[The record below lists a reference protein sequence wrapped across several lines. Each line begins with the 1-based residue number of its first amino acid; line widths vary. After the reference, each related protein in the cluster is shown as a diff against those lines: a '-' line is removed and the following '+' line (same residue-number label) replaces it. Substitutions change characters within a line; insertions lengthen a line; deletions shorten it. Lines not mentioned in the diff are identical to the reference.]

1 MNTLEQIAD
10 LEKQYLLQTY
20 NRYPIA
26 FSRGKGVFLFDL
38 EGKRY
43 LDFVSGLGVNALGHA
58 HPRIVKAIR
67 EQAAMLVH
75 ISNLYY
81 HEYQGPLAE
90 KLCKLSGLNRAFF
103 SNSGTEAIE
112 GSIKLARLA
121 GHRAGG
127 AAKSRLVALDGSY
140 HGRTFGALS
149 LTGQDKHRKGFEP
162 LLEEVT
168 FVKQNDLA
176 SLRAAIS
183 DETCAI
189 VLEPVFG
196 EGGIYECSVEFLQEC
211 RALADRHRAALIFDE
226 IQCGLGRTG
235 TMFAFQSFGVTP
247 DIVAIAKP
255 IAAGLPLGAFIAKE
269 EFASAISPGQHG
281 TTFGGG
287 PLACRVALEF
297 LAIVEEEKL
306 LENVNKVGAYLHQE
320 LNALAD
326 RHHAAL
332 IFDEIQCGLGRTGT
346 MFAFQSFGVTPDIVA
361 IAKPIAAGLPL
372 GAFLAKEE
380 FASAISPGQH
390 GTTFGGGPLACRVA
404 LEFLAIVEEE
414 KLLENVNKVGAYL
427 QQELKAL
434 AEKSA
439 AAREVRGRGFIQ
451 GIELEIPARPIVDA
465 GLAEG
470 VLFNSTQD
478 TVVRFLPPFLLEE
491 KHVDKGIRVLKKLLG
506 KKRKK
511 AA

>member
-1 MNTLEQIAD
+1 MNTLEQIA
-10 LEKQYLLQTY
+10 EREQKFLLHTY
-20 NRYPIA
+20 NRYPVVLA
-26 FSRGKGVFLFDL
+26 RGKGAFLYDI

-43 LDFVSGLGVNALGHA
+43 LDFVAGLGVNALGHA

-67 EQAAMLVH
+67 EQAAKLVH

-90 KLCKLSGLNRAFF
+90 KLCALSGLNRAFF

-121 GHRAGG
+121 GHRTGG
-127 AAKSRLVALDGSY
+127 EAKCRLVALEGSY

-162 LLEEVT
+162 LLEDVT
-168 FVKQNDLA
+168 FVKQNDA
-176 SLRAAIS
+176 EALRAAIN
-183 DETCAI
+183 DNTCAI
-189 VLEPVFG
+189 VLEPIFG
-196 EGGIYECSVEFLQEC
+196 EGGIYECTPEFLHEC
-211 RALADRHRAALIFDE
+211 RALADRHKAALIFDE

-235 TMFAFQSFGVTP
+235 TIFAFQTFGVIP

-269 EFASAISPGQHG
+269 EFATAIAPGQHG

-306 LENVNKVGAYLHQE
+306 LENVSKVGAYLNQE
-320 LNALAD
+320 LNA
-326 RHHAAL
+326 
-332 IFDEIQCGLGRTGT
+332 
-346 MFAFQSFGVTPDIVA
+346 V
-361 IAKPIAAGLPL
+361 
-372 GAFLAKEE
+372 
-380 FASAISPGQH
+380 
-390 GTTFGGGPLACRVA
+390 
-404 LEFLAIVEEE
+404 VE
-414 KLLENVNKVGAYL
+414 KR
-427 QQELKAL
+427 
-434 AEKSA
+434 A
-439 AAREVRGRGFIQ
+439 AAKTVRGRGFIQ
-451 GIELEIPARPIVDA
+451 GLQLDIPARPIVDA
-465 GLAEG
+465 ALAEG

-506 KKRKK
+506 KKQK
-511 AA
+511 AAA

>member
-1 MNTLEQIAD
+1 MKTFEEIAELERR
-10 LEKQYLLQTY
+10 YLLGTY

-26 FSRGKGVFLFDL
+26 LTRGKGVFLYDL
-38 EGKRY
+38 EDRRY
-43 LDFVSGLGVNALGHA
+43 LDFVAGLGVNALGHA

-67 EQAAMLVH
+67 EQAAKLIHV
-75 ISNLYY
+75 SNLYY
-81 HEYQGPLAE
+81 HEYQGALAE
-90 KLCKLSGLNRAFF
+90 KLCTLSGLNRAFF

-127 AAKSRLVALDGSY
+127 EAKCRLVALDGSY

-149 LTGQDKHRKGFEP
+149 LTGQEKHRKGFEP

-168 FVKQNDLA
+168 FVKQNDVEG
-176 SLRAAIS
+176 LRAAVN
-183 DETCAI
+183 DNTCAI
-189 VLEPVFG
+189 VLEPIFG
-196 EGGIYECSVEFLQEC
+196 EGGIFECSVEFLQEC
-211 RALADRHRAALIFDE
+211 RRLAD
-226 IQCGLGRTG
+226 Q
-235 TMFAFQSFGVTP
+235 
-247 DIVAIAKP
+247 
-255 IAAGLPLGAFIAKE
+255 
-269 EFASAISPGQHG
+269 
-281 TTFGGG
+281 
-287 PLACRVALEF
+287 
-297 LAIVEEEKL
+297 
-306 LENVNKVGAYLHQE
+306 
-320 LNALAD
+320 
-326 RHHAAL
+326 HHAAL

-414 KLLENVNKVGAYL
+414 KLLDNVNKVGAYL
-427 QQELKAL
+427 QQELKAVV
-434 AEKSA
+434 EKRTA
-439 AAREVRGRGFIQ
+439 AKEVRGRGFIQ
-451 GIELEIPARPIVDA
+451 GINLEIPARPIVDA
-465 GLAEG
+465 ALAEG

-491 KHVDKGIRVLKKLLG
+491 KHVDRGIRVLNKLLG
-506 KKRKK
+506 KKRK

>member
-1 MNTLEQIAD
+1 MKTFEQIAE
-10 LEKQYLLQTY
+10 LERRYLLGTY
-20 NRYPIA
+20 NRYPVA
-26 FSRGKGVFLFDL
+26 LARGKGVFVYDI
-38 EGKRY
+38 ENRRY

-58 HPRIVKAIR
+58 HPRIVKTIR
-67 EQAAMLVH
+67 EQAGKLIHV
-75 ISNLYY
+75 SNLYY
-81 HEYQGPLAE
+81 HEYQGELAE
-90 KLCKLSGLNRAFF
+90 KLCTLAGSSLGNARAFF

-127 AAKSRLVALDGSY
+127 EAKCRLVALQGSY

-149 LTGQDKHRKGFEP
+149 LTGQEKHRKGFEP
-162 LLEEVT
+162 LLEEVS
-168 FVKQNDLA
+168 FVAQNDVEG
-176 SLRAAIS
+176 LRAAVN
-183 DETCAI
+183 DDTCAI
-189 VLEPVFG
+189 VLEPIFG

-211 RALADRHRAALIFDE
+211 RASADRHKAALIFDE

-297 LAIVEEEKL
+297 LAIVE
-306 LENVNKVGAYLHQE
+306 
-320 LNALAD
+320 D
-326 RHHAAL
+326 
-332 IFDEIQCGLGRTGT
+332 
-346 MFAFQSFGVTPDIVA
+346 
-361 IAKPIAAGLPL
+361 
-372 GAFLAKEE
+372 
-380 FASAISPGQH
+380 
-390 GTTFGGGPLACRVA
+390 
-404 LEFLAIVEEE
+404 E

-427 QQELKAL
+427 QHELKAV
-434 AEKSA
+434 AEKSSVA
-439 AAREVRGRGFIQ
+439 KEVRGRGFIQ
-451 GIELEIPARPIVDA
+451 GINLEIPARPIVDA
-465 GLAEG
+465 ALAEG

-491 KHVDKGIRVLKKLLG
+491 KHVDKGMRLLKKLL
-506 KKRKK
+506 RKK
-511 AA
+511 KAVVSR

>member
-1 MNTLEQIAD
+1 MKTFEQIAE
-10 LEKQYLLQTY
+10 LERKYLLQTY
-20 NRYPIA
+20 NRYPVA
-26 FSRGKGVFLFDL
+26 LSRGKGVFVYDI

-43 LDFVSGLGVNALGHA
+43 LDFVAGLGVNALGHA
-58 HPRIVKAIR
+58 HPRVVKTIR
-67 EQAAMLVH
+67 EQAGKLIH

-81 HEYQGPLAE
+81 HEYQGALAE
-90 KLCKLSGLNRAFF
+90 KLCALSGLNRAFF

-127 AAKSRLVALDGSY
+127 EAKCRLVALEGSY

-168 FVKQNDLA
+168 FVRQNDVEGLG
-176 SLRAAIS
+176 AAVN
-183 DETCAI
+183 DNTCAI
-189 VLEPVFG
+189 VLEPIFG
-196 EGGIYECSVEFLQEC
+196 EGGIYECSVEFLREC

-235 TMFAFQSFGVTP
+235 
-247 DIVAIAKP
+247 AI
-255 IAAGLPLGAFIAKE
+255 
-269 EFASAISPGQHG
+269 
-281 TTFGGG
+281 
-287 PLACRVALEF
+287 
-297 LAIVEEEKL
+297 
-306 LENVNKVGAYLHQE
+306 
-320 LNALAD
+320 
-326 RHHAAL
+326 
-332 IFDEIQCGLGRTGT
+332 
-346 MFAFQSFGVTPDIVA
+346 FAFQSFGVTPDIVA

-414 KLLENVNKVGAYL
+414 KLLENVNRVGGYL
-427 QQELKAL
+427 QQKLKELT
-434 AEKSA
+434 EKRGA
-439 AAREVRGRGFIQ
+439 AKEVRGRGFIQ
-451 GIELEIPARPIVDA
+451 GIQLDIPARSIVDA
-465 GLAEG
+465 ALAEG

-478 TVVRFLPPFLLEE
+478 TVVRFLPPFMLEE
-491 KHVDKGIRVLKKLLG
+491 KHVDKGIRVLSKMLG
-506 KKRKK
+506 KRRK